1 MREMLMD
8 VLKTININHNRKVL
22 NLLLWEIEKLSI
34 KSIVLSFF

>member
-1 MREMLMD
+1 MD